1 MNTSGTTTTY
11 RSIAGEGDLP
21 YIDCDHCIRLIYARI
36 QHHIA
41 EDDGNCVLCR
51 YFRQKLGDRDGS
63 EDDAR
68 LLLHAQVNIIHELFE
83 RRQDDEAQTLLY
95 RVEDDCC

>member
-1 MNTSGTTTTY
+1 M
-11 RSIAGEGDLP
+11 
-21 YIDCDHCIRLIYARI
+21 
-36 QHHIA
+36 
-41 EDDGNCVLCR
+41 LCR
-51 YFRQKLGDRDGS
+51 YFREKLGDRDGS